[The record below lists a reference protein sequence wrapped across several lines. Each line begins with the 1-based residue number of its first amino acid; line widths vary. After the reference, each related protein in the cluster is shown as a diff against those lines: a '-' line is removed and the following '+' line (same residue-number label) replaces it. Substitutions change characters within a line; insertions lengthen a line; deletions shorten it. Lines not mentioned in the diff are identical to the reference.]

1 MAFNPDEGSVVGGFD
16 PSAGVAVDGSK
27 ATRRKPAAPVAAAPD
42 STIQQIAPGQFS
54 GEARVTAPA
63 RKLDAVSGAGM
74 VPLSF
79 MEKLALMAKKA
90 PGGPGDIYQR
100 TRNLLGMLEAGG
112 ESALRTGAAKVN
124 SMLPTGANFY
134 GASDIEK
141 EMARTIPENYRS
153 AYAQRKEGVRG
164 LLTDPIALASMAI
177 QPGSVA
183 GLLPAGVA
191 RTVATP
197 AIAAGMG
204 AGMSVADAAM
214 NDRGNLGENAK
225 LGALLAG
232 VPAVGGQL
240 LRRYGE
246 AAMPGLAPI
255 RNPKVTAEAREMVKE
270 ALPELLSAGILPKT
284 RKGMAIQAEK
294 MREQAGR
301 KYSQAEAAIPS
312 DWSIS
317 TADLEKAAEASLRE
331 RLGGFRRQALEYD
344 PATGSAVIPSDATS
358 EMAKKFSRVRG
369 TQAHEYQD
377 PEWLN
382 ASQVGNARTAHTN
395 PELYR
400 DPSGERGML
409 LKDIGGAFHEAFT
422 DALMNAPNY
431 ATTLGPDAAKQYA
444 LSKAFTKVIEHPG
457 AIGLADRAPFLNVAI
472 GPWLKAS
479 AAYKA
484 GNAASRLSL
493 PAALASDRLAKR
505 PKSDSAK

>member
-1 MAFNPDEGSVVGGFD
+1 MNHTEFAAKV
-16 PSAGVAVDGSK
+16 K
-27 ATRRKPAAPVAAAPD
+27 AKYPEYAALDDADLTRRVLTKFPGAYDVDTSGMQQPALTQSGDAAQASVPM
-42 STIQQIAPGQFS
+42 GQ
-54 GEARVTAPA
+54 
-63 RKLDAVSGAGM
+63 LDAVSGAGRE
-74 VPLSF
+74 PTSTA
-79 MEKLALMAKKA
+79 EKLALMLKKG

-100 TRNLLGMLEAGG
+100 TRKLLGMVEAGG
-112 ESALRTGAAKVN
+112 EAALRTGAAKLN
-124 SMLPTGANFY
+124 SVLPTGANFY

-141 EMARTIPENYRS
+141 EMSRTLPENYRS
-153 AYAQRKEGVRG
+153 AFAQRKEGVRG
-164 LLTDPIALASMAI
+164 LLTDPIALGAMAI
-177 QPGSVA
+177 QPEAAAALV
-183 GLLPAGVA
+183 PAGAAKAVA
-191 RTVATP
+191 AP
-197 AIAAGMG
+197 ALAAGAG
-204 AGMSVADAAM
+204 AGMSAADAFL
-214 NDRGNLGENAK
+214 NDRGDIGSNAK
-225 LGALLAG
+225 WGAILAG
-232 VPAVGGQL
+232 VPAIGGQL

-255 RNPKVTAEAREMVKE
+255 RNPKVTPEAREMVKE

-294 MREQAGR
+294 MREQAGK
-301 KYSQAEAAIPS
+301 KYSRAEASIPAEWSIATSDLEKSAEAA
-312 DWSIS
+312 
-317 TADLEKAAEASLRE
+317 LRE

-344 PATGSAVIPSDATS
+344 AATGKAVIPSDATS
-358 EMAKKFSRVRG
+358 EMGKKFSRVRG

-382 ASQVGNARTAHTN
+382 AMQVGSARTAHTN

-431 ATTLGPDAAKQYA
+431 AKTLGPDAAKEYA

-457 AIGLADRAPFLNVAI
+457 AIGLSDRAPFLNVAI

-479 AAYKA
+479 TAYKA
-484 GNAASRLSL
+484 GNAMSKLAL
-493 PAALASDRLAKR
+493 PSALASDRLSKK